1 VALSSVLL
9 MTGCTDGTPAFC
21 SSLRATADLSALGEA
36 LESGDLERAGAEAR
50 RLSDLAREAPTEIRA
65 DLAALATAVEEI
77 VDLMADEA
85 AQGESSELERRRELL
100 NEQLGELDVRS
111 ERVSGWALREC
122 GLQLD

>member
-1 VALSSVLL
+1 MMLTATLLSA
-9 MTGCTDGTPAFC
+9 GCTDGTPAFC
-21 SSLRATADLSALGEA
+21 SSLRSTADLAALGEA

-50 RLSDLAREAPTEIRA
+50 RLSDLASEAPTEVRA
-65 DLAALATAVEEI
+65 DLSALATAVEEI

-85 AQGESSELERRRELL
+85 VQGESSELERRRELL